1 MLGILLSIAL
11 TAAACA
17 TLNRHYAI
25 VTLKYKQ
32 ATRVKDGWLRDTKN
46 GLELATIHYDGCEY
60 EIRLSTGSYQLAS
73 ISSHVPYQLSGLLHA
88 VSLPTRQSVHSRY
101 LMRRSRYNT
110 LMQYASGRKKLARTG
125 VACC

>member
-17 TLNRHYAI
+17 ALNRRYAI
-25 VTLKYKQ
+25 VTMKYKQ
-32 ATRVKDGWLRDTKN
+32 ATHAKDGWLRDTKN
-46 GLELATIHYDGCEY
+46 GLQLTTIHYDGCEY
-60 EIRLSTGSYQLAS
+60 EIRLSTGEYLLANV
-73 ISSHVPYQLSGLLHA
+73 SSQAPYHLSGLLHA
-88 VSLPTRQSVHSRY
+88 VSLPARQSVHSRY

-110 LMQYASGRKKLARTG
+110 LMQYASGYKKLPSYA